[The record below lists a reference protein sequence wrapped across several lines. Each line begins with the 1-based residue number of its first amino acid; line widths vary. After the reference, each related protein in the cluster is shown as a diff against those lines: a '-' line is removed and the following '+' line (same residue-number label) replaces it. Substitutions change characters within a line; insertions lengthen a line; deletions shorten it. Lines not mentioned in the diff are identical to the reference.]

1 MKSKTTSDDAM
12 KYRRSFHKKRSKE
25 NCTIKRKE
33 IFFEHRMETLRG
45 LEVMGLEETG
55 TTSEKNVGGRQ
66 ICNLNSG

>member
-1 MKSKTTSDDAM
+1 M
-12 KYRRSFHKKRSKE
+12 
-25 NCTIKRKE
+25 RKE